1 MANFYV
7 LEGPHLVS
15 HGHTQDG
22 MESAQAGPGQQVI
35 VKDFTSIIPRT
46 SLPFMGARWN
56 VHTLVWDDLRSV
68 EQKNSSKIMDV
79 RLQRNKAYPPLAD
92 LADALVHQAM
102 GNEEPM
108 QVYLAACFKVKKDLP
123 KPNME

>member
-15 HGHTQDG
+15 YGHSQDG

-46 SLPFMGARWN
+46 GSPFIGARWN
-56 VHTLVWDDLRSV
+56 VHTLVWDDLRSISEKV
-68 EQKNSSKIMDV
+68 VAAEAMVQT
-79 RLQRNKAYPPLAD
+79 QRSRAYPPLVD
-92 LADALVHQAM
+92 LADALVHKAM
-102 GNEEPM
+102 GNETPM
-108 QVYLAACFKVKKDLP
+108 QDYLEACIKVKKDIP
-123 KPNME
+123 KIEIK